1 MDFTTTEEWKKLSA
15 AERVA
20 YCRRAAL
27 EAEQQAESADGVMA
41 PIYRRL
47 TEQWRQLSAEIER
60 GTASDLP

>member
-20 YCRRAAL
+20 YCRSAAL
-27 EAEQQAESADGVMA
+27 EAESCAETADAVMG

-47 TEQWRQLSAEIER
+47 SEQWRQLGAEIEQS
-60 GTASDLP
+60 TAV